1 MADPLGQ
8 LLAEHAAAP
17 APTTTAW
24 RQVLVLVLV
33 LVGTACGDPEIHR
46 HERIVSAGC
55 AVQHLLLMA
64 VHQRLVQG

>member
-24 RQVLVLVLV
+24 RQVLVLV
-33 LVGTACGDPEIHR
+33 GTACGDPEIHR
-46 HERIVSAGC
+46 HERIVSACC

-64 VHQRLVQG
+64 VHQGLVQG